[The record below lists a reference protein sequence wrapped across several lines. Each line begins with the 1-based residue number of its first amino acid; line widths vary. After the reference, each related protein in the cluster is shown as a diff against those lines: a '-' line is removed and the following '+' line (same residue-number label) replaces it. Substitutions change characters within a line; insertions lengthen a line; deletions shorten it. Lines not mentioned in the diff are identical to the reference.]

1 MGRLA
6 ANGDIIDCGGMA
18 AAVVDKVR
26 VYAVKG
32 VDLDIAVM
40 TDDAQWRGVY
50 VAEGVPQSSW
60 PQPLKR

>member
-1 MGRLA
+1 MGKLA
-6 ANGDIIDCGGMA
+6 ANGDTIGCGGIA
-18 AAVVDKVR
+18 AAAVDKVR

-40 TDDAQWRGVY
+40 TDDAYWHGVY
-50 VAEGVPQSSW
+50 VAEDVPESSW